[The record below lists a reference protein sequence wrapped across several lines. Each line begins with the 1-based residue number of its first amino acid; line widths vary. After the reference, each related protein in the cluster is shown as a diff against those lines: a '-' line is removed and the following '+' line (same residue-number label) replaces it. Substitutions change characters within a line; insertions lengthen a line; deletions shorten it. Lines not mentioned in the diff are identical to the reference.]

1 MQELKKMYRIHL
13 AKPTRDTFTNEVLP
27 VSNGDWKTFNNPR
40 KIKLL
45 KKRPKMSGV
54 RDDTNEQRGKNSSL
68 VTDIPAFTFAQAEV
82 SNQTLRLLTKSP
94 VKRTTYC
101 LKYTQ

>member
-45 KKRPKMSGV
+45 KKDPKCQESELILM
-54 RDDTNEQRGKNSSL
+54 NKEEK
-68 VTDIPAFTFAQAEV
+68 
-82 SNQTLRLLTKSP
+82 TLL
-94 VKRTTYC
+94 
-101 LKYTQ
+101 